1 VAGAEAVM
9 AGGEG
14 LQAHA
19 RQAALADLE
28 DLARLFDAY
37 RVFYG
42 CKRDQTA
49 CSQFLLERFKHG
61 ESILFL
67 AFQKS
72 RAVGFCQLYPT
83 FSSVSL
89 ARVFILNDLYVEEH
103 ARRQGFGALLLRHAA
118 DYAQAVG
125 AIRLSL
131 STGIQNALAQDL
143 YEKSGWRRDTDF
155 HVYHCQVSAPVL

>member
-1 VAGAEAVM
+1 VAGAEAVT
-9 AGGEG
+9 AGETG
-14 LQAHA
+14 LQAHV

-42 CKRDQTA
+42 CRSDQAA
-49 CSQFLLERFKHG
+49 CSQFLLERFNHD

-67 AFQKS
+67 AVQES
-72 RAVGFCQLYPT
+72 LAVGFCQLYPS

-89 ARVFILNDLYVEEH
+89 ARVFILNDLYVEKH
-103 ARRQGFGALLLRHAA
+103 ARRQGFGALLLRHATE
-118 DYAQAVG
+118 YAHAVG

-131 STGIQNALAQDL
+131 STGIQNASAQAL
-143 YEKSGWRRDTDF
+143 YEKEGWRRDTDF
-155 HVYHCQVSAPVL
+155 HVYHCQV